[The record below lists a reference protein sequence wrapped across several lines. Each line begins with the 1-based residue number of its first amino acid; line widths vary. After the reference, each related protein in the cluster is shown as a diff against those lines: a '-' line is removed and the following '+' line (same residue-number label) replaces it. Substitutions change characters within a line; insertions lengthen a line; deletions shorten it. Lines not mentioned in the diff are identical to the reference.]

1 MKRHLFILFVIL
13 ISSNIFAQNLPDVY
27 KKVEKKLDKDSKYL
41 DIYSIPFTPT
51 PEELPYLKNIPVD
64 FGKNTVSFD
73 DKHIYNIVF
82 IKETIEIDSVVLLYV
97 YTVNTSGGIEDN
109 DAIIDMQSSTTYDTV
124 KVLKFSD
131 VQELYFDKVNR
142 KFYNE
147 LYRIVLAT
155 MQEQEP
161 KSLLGIKIDESL
173 KKSKGYSGENNKDF
187 VNYMFMNSLHKY
199 PKKKAANVVRR
210 GREKT
215 TKEETDFSIS
225 ASLNHCTFTHKIV
238 QFPYYMLGA
247 EINFGD
253 DFLNVVPYENMTTS
267 FGVRGLITF
276 SEKEL
281 DIEKDIIL
289 DIKLMGKTRVD
300 FSGAATRLSFIFT
313 EKPKLNVNSG
323 VSLDITTS
331 SLYHSPFMNLYVS
344 FGSNDFSN
352 PYVKFGK
359 RDSSWSYF
367 TSTQWRYLFS
377 FYWNATEKAEFRLKM
392 DIGLGAHNIVKAIQ
406 YKRKYSESLMHNKLL
421 PIFGFNLAFVP
432 RNSELINLGFRYYD
446 NIVKG
451 ELWFK
456 VVEFDEHLF
465 RIGGVFLSGP
475 LFRKTNEWENDG
487 GGMMQI
493 HYRYGF

>member
-1 MKRHLFILFVIL
+1 MKKHLFVLFVVL
-13 ISSNIFAQNLPDVY
+13 FCSNIFAQNLWDVY
-27 KKVEKKLDKDSKYL
+27 RKVEKKLDKDSKYL

-51 PEELPYLKNIPVD
+51 PEELPYLKNIPTD
-64 FGKNTVSFD
+64 FGKGTFSFD
-73 DKHIYNIVF
+73 DKHLYNIVF

-97 YTVNTSGGIEDN
+97 YTVNSSGGVMDE
-109 DAIIDMQSSTTYDTV
+109 DAIIDMQTSTTYDTV
-124 KVLKFSD
+124 KVLKYSD

-142 KFYNE
+142 KFYDE
-147 LYRIVLAT
+147 LYRIVVALL
-155 MQEQEP
+155 QEQEP
-161 KSLLGIKIDESL
+161 KQLLGINVDDNL
-173 KKSKGYSGENNKDF
+173 RKSKGYSGENNKDL
-187 VNYMFMNSLHKY
+187 VSYMYMNSLHKY
-199 PKKKAANVVRR
+199 PKKKVANVVRR
-210 GREKT
+210 GREKPIQT
-215 TKEETDFSIS
+215 ETEFSIS
-225 ASLNHCTFTHKIV
+225 ASLNHVTFTHKLV

-253 DFLNVVPYENMTTS
+253 DFLNVVPYENMTAS
-267 FGVRGLITF
+267 AGIRGLITF

-289 DIKLMGKTRVD
+289 DIKLMGRTRVD
-300 FSGAATRLSFIFT
+300 FSGAATRLPFVFT
-313 EKPKLNVNSG
+313 DKPKLNVNSG
-323 VSLDITTS
+323 VAFDISTS
-331 SLYHSPFMNLYVS
+331 SLYNSPFMNLYFS
-344 FGSNDFSN
+344 FGSNDYSE

-359 RDSSWSYF
+359 RDSTWSYF
-367 TSTQWRYLFS
+367 TSTQWRYVFS

-392 DIGLGAHNIVKAIQ
+392 DIGLGSHNVVKAIQ
-406 YKRKYSESLMHNKLL
+406 YKRKYFENLMHNKIL

-446 NIVKG
+446 NVIKG

-465 RIGGVFLSGP
+465 RIGGIFLSGP
-475 LFRKTNEWENDG
+475 LFRKIREWENDG